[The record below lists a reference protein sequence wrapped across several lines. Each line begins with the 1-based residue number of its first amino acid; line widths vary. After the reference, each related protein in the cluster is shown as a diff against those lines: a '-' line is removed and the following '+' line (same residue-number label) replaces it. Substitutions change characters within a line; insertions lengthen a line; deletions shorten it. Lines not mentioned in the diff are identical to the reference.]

1 MAKNGDRSTTDELR
15 PLLSSP
21 STVDTAGQRLAD
33 RYVAKFWAMFW
44 KNFFNTGMGYVLPLL
59 NAISGTAKSAG
70 GGLGQLV
77 WQALAASLTQLT
89 PMAANTQAINASPEG
104 MGFSEHHRQDP
115 EYRLNTCFYGAVLV
129 QILVGG
135 VTVSAMRKVTDLASS
150 DLSPEAKLQALSY
163 YTPLALSGAYCN
175 FISKSQ
181 NAWLK
186 LANKSM
192 FLKIGLL
199 QAFLYGAGTLGIRF
213 LLNPET
219 QAPYGDCAGIS
230 NGAAVLSTT
239 VYLGVTAKL
248 DTSLLELNKMNLP
261 INARQYV
268 RWYFDPEYL
277 KDVVRYARWHIKHGT
292 PLVVRSL
299 LDLGMLAAFTF
310 FAGRY
315 GNDRDVAEANGVQ
328 TSVAIMVR
336 FCGYPIMSLLRA
348 AIREQTNNHVVLK
361 QAWQAVR
368 NRLLL
373 VGVSATFLSVPVT
386 LAFTPQTY
394 KDGVTE
400 VLVKPQVTV
409 VPVTMMA
416 LELSKNFASGICSGF
431 GDDNRAVLANTL
443 GLGSFILGCLA
454 LFEWG
459 DADANVLSL
468 GLIMLVCSALSSG
481 MMVCRARSISPE
493 PVDTS
498 ETP

>member
-1 MAKNGDRSTTDELR
+1 MAKNEDDSSTKNELH
-15 PLLSSP
+15 PLLSPP
-21 STVDTAGQRLAD
+21 STADTAGQRLAD

-104 MGFSEHHRQDP
+104 MHFSERHQRER

-135 VTVSAMRKVTDLASS
+135 MTVSAMRKVTDLASS

-163 YTPLALSGAYCN
+163 YTPLALNGAYCN

-213 LLNPET
+213 LINPET
-219 QAPYGDCAGIS
+219 QAPYGNCAGVA
-230 NGAAVLSTT
+230 NGMAVVLAAAYLLVKGIRRSPFEDIGKICLPDGSTTLSTD
-239 VYLGVTAKL
+239 AW
-248 DTSLLELNKMNLP
+248 D
-261 INARQYV
+261 YV
-268 RWYFDPEYL
+268 KWYCDPQYL
-277 KDVVRYARWHIKHGT
+277 KDVVRYAGWHIKHGT

-315 GNDRDVAEANGVQ
+315 GNDRDVAEANGIQ

-348 AIREQTNNHVVLK
+348 AIREQSHNHAVL
-361 QAWQAVR
+361 QEAWQAVR
-368 NRLLL
+368 NKLLL
-373 VGVSATFLSVPVT
+373 VGVNTFAIMRRFSDHGSAP
-386 LAFTPQTY
+386 
-394 KDGVTE
+394 
-400 VLVKPQVTV
+400 
-409 VPVTMMA
+409 
-416 LELSKNFASGICSGF
+416 ELK
-431 GDDNRAVLANTL
+431 
-443 GLGSFILGCLA
+443 SFPRRL
-454 LFEWG
+454 
-459 DADANVLSL
+459 NY
-468 GLIMLVCSALSSG
+468 
-481 MMVCRARSISPE
+481 
-493 PVDTS
+493 
-498 ETP
+498 